1 MKKYFLGLSIL
12 VFLLFPLP
20 AQAAEPL
27 AAVQAEVNKVLD
39 VLRDKTLSTEAKKEK
54 LRDLYS
60 EMFDE
65 VELARRTLGANWKK
79 LNPAQQEEFV
89 RLYRQVLEKA
99 YINKILSYTDQKIV
113 FSRASMLSDNLA
125 EVQTK
130 IITSSQEI
138 PLNYRV
144 FLKDGTWK
152 VYDVVIENV
161 SLILNYRSQFESI
174 LAKNTPEQMLETL
187 RKKVQEK

>member
-1 MKKYFLGLSIL
+1 LI
-12 VFLLFPLP
+12 FLLFALP

-27 AAVQAEVNKVLD
+27 ATVQAEVNKVLD

-130 IITSSQEI
+130 VITSSQEI

-161 SLILNYRSQFESI
+161 SLILNYRSQFAAI

>member
-174 LAKNTPEQMLETL
+174 LAKNTPEQLLEIL
-187 RKKVQEK
+187 RKKVKEK

>member
-1 MKKYFLGLSIL
+1 MKRYFLGLCLLI
-12 VFLLFPLP
+12 FLLFTLP

-27 AAVQAEVNKVLD
+27 ATVQAEVNRVLD
-39 VLRDKTLSTEAKKEK
+39 VLRDKALTTESKKEK
-54 LRDLYS
+54 LRGLYS

>member
-1 MKKYFLGLSIL
+1 VKRYFFSLSIL
-12 VFLLFPLP
+12 IFLLFALP

-27 AAVQAEVNKVLD
+27 ATVQAEVNKVLD
-39 VLRDKTLSTEAKKEK
+39 VLRDKTLTTEAKREK
-54 LRDLYS
+54 LRNLYS

-65 VELARRTLGANWKK
+65 VEMARRTLGANWKK

-99 YINKILSYTDQKIV
+99 YINKILSYTDEKIV
-113 FSRASMLSDNLA
+113 FARASMLSDNLA

-161 SLILNYRSQFESI
+161 SLILNYRSQFAAI